1 MYSFS
6 PASDPEA
13 CEFNQGNGRS
23 SDLPHRRRPS
33 RPFFI
38 RTVARLPEMQAFAG
52 RGLQQRALSG
62 IFTRFPIIAGFQNET
77 GEPSPLA
84 KINSKRKYRLK
95 RKKIIHRF
103 MNVIF
108 INLYP
113 QIK

>member
-1 MYSFS
+1 
-6 PASDPEA
+6 
-13 CEFNQGNGRS
+13 
-23 SDLPHRRRPS
+23 
-33 RPFFI
+33 
-38 RTVARLPEMQAFAG
+38 MQAFAG

-77 GEPSPLA
+77 GEPSPKA
-84 KINSKRKYRLK
+84 KITSKIKHGLV

-113 QIK
+113 QKKWFASTNKLGYFR